1 MVEIERGSL
10 PVLEQPEIGPCPQMK
25 EVPSG
30 IQHLKS
36 LKIVDFY
43 EMQREFVLHFQPN
56 RGKDYWKVKK
66 VKIREGTMTETV
78 VILVI
83 DKLVQLIVHESK
95 LLKGV
100 HQEVVDIRDEL
111 ESIQCFL
118 KDANKGNLQDGVK
131 MWVKQVREAA
141 YHIEDVIDEYVLQ
154 VAQHR
159 HQQSLIGF
167 LHKIGH
173 ILTKLKPRHDIATK
187 IHDIKISVRE
197 IKERSERYGF
207 RFIEQGSCSSE
218 SNVTWHDPRVGS
230 LFIEEDEVVGIEATR
245 DELVSWLVGEAS
257 KRSVMSVVGMGGIGK
272 TTLAKKVYENEFVKG
287 HFNCHVWITVS
298 QSYNIQKILMS
309 MIKQVYH
316 ENEMTPWK
324 IDMIDEIT
332 LISQL
337 RKYLQQKRYVVIF
350 DDVWKTEFWEIVK
363 HALPCNDRGS
373 RIIITTRSD
382 LIGVSCKESLFD
394 QIHKLQPLSQDK
406 AWELFCRKAFQSEL
420 QRCCPKELVKLSMDI
435 FKKCEGL
442 PLAIVAI
449 GGLLSTKEKV
459 PLEWKKLH
467 DSLSSELECN
477 PHLTS
482 VTKILSLSY
491 HDLPC
496 YLKSC
501 YLYFGIFPEDY
512 SITGARL
519 RQLWA
524 AEGFIKGKKG
534 KSLEDVAEEYLKELI
549 HRNLVQVS
557 FGELDNEMHRKY
569 IIHDLLRETILSKAG
584 ELNLSQVL
592 EAGDTTSHG
601 ISRCLSIHDA
611 REDVFERSEYS
622 RVRSVFLFN
631 INEMP
636 NSFIVKLFKK
646 FKLLKVLDFE
656 DAPIDYLPQEVGSLF
671 HLKYLSLRRTKVKI
685 LPKSV
690 GMLYNLLTL
699 NVMETAVRELPIE
712 IFRLYKLRQI
722 LAHSH
727 DLEIERSFY
736 SVRGVKV
743 PERLRC
749 LKDLEALLIIEV
761 NHHGVVLFE
770 ELNKL
775 SQLRTLGISNMT
787 AEFGRALCTSIQ
799 NMVHLR
805 YLLVFSINED
815 EIIDLQSISSPPPFL
830 EHISLWGRL
839 KKLPNWIP
847 ELQNLLTLVLYF
859 SSLEEDPLPCV
870 QALPN
875 LINLTLSHVYDGE
888 QLHFD
893 EGGFRKLKKLTL
905 RELKTLKMVE
915 IDRGSLPNLEQLE
928 IGPCPQMK
936 ELPIGIQHLKSLK
949 ILDFYEMHEEFVLR
963 MQPDGGEDYWKVKKD
978 TRKYATKKDTFIE
991 LKDRILAKVSSWK
1004 ARLLSQE
1011 AKTTLVNSVA
1021 NVIPSYITPLFL
1033 LPKSLC
1039 STLDICTTLPPRSG
1053 SFKGNF
1059 DVAVKGNWAVVAA
1072 MIMDCSGNIV
1082 LAATQKLH
1090 SSDVLLGGAAVALLA
1105 THLASTSGFRCF
1117 DLERDVLLVILAVNQ
1132 PHLFSSW

>member
-1 MVEIERGSL
+1 
-10 PVLEQPEIGPCPQMK
+10 
-25 EVPSG
+25 
-30 IQHLKS
+30 
-36 LKIVDFY
+36 
-43 EMQREFVLHFQPN
+43 
-56 RGKDYWKVKK
+56 
-66 VKIREGTMTETV
+66 MTETV

-118 KDANKGNLQDGVK
+118 KDADKGNLQDGIK

-187 IHDIKISVRE
+187 IHDIKISIRE

-207 RFIEQGSCSSE
+207 RFVEQGSSSIE

-230 LFIEEDEVVGIEATR
+230 LFIEEVEVVGIESTR
-245 DELVSWLVGEAS
+245 DEFVSWLVGEAS

-272 TTLAKKVYENEFVKG
+272 TTLAKKVYENELVKG
-287 HFNCHVWITVS
+287 HFDCHVWITVS
-298 QSYNIQKILMS
+298 QSYNVQKILMS
-309 MIKQVYH
+309 MMKQVYH

-337 RKYLQQKRYVVIF
+337 RKYLQQKRYVVVF

-394 QIHKLQPLSQDK
+394 QVHKLQPLSQDK
-406 AWELFCRKAFQSEL
+406 AWELFCRKAFQSEF

-435 FKKCEGL
+435 VKKCEGL

-496 YLKSC
+496 YLKFC
-501 YLYFGIFPEDY
+501 YLYFSIFPEDY
-512 SITGARL
+512 SITGAIL
-519 RQLWA
+519 RQLWV

-534 KSLEDVAEEYLKELI
+534 KSLEDVAVEYLRELI

-557 FGELDNEMHRKY
+557 FGELDNEIHRKY
-569 IIHDLLRETILSKAG
+569 RIHDLLHETILSKAG
-584 ELNLSQVL
+584 ELNFSQVL

-611 REDVFERSEYS
+611 REDVFERSECS

-631 INEMP
+631 INKMP

-656 DAPIDYLPQEVGSLF
+656 NAPIDYLPQEVGNLF

-727 DLEIERSFY
+727 DLEIESSFY
-736 SVRGVKV
+736 SFRGVKV
-743 PERLRC
+743 PERVGC
-749 LKDLEALLIIEV
+749 LKDLEALSIIEA
-761 NHHGVVLFE
+761 NHYGVVLFE

-775 SQLRTLGISNMT
+775 SQLRTLAISNMT
-787 AEFGRALCTSIQ
+787 AEFGRTLCTSIQ
-799 NMVHLR
+799 NMAHLR
-805 YLLVFSINED
+805 RLSVFSINED

-830 EHISLWGRL
+830 AHITLWGRL

-847 ELQNLLTLVLYF
+847 ELQNLLTLVLFF
-859 SSLEEDPLPCV
+859 SSLEEDPLPYV

-875 LINLTLSHVYDGE
+875 LINLTLNHVYDGE

-936 ELPIGIQHLKSLK
+936 ELPAGIQHLKSLK
-949 ILDFYEMHEEFVLR
+949 ILDFYEMHGEFVLR
-963 MQPDGGEDYWKVKKD
+963 MQPDGGEDYWKVKKV
-978 TRKYATKKDTFIE
+978 TTIRLRY
-991 LKDRILAKVSSWK
+991 RIKGERYQIYQLGDSDLLEHLQRNVVENGACWSISDGEKIHVWK
-1004 ARLLSQE
+1004 SPW
-1011 AKTTLVNSVA
+1011 
-1021 NVIPSYITPLFL
+1021 IPSMP
-1033 LPKSLC
+1033 
-1039 STLDICTTLPPRSG
+1039 
-1053 SFKGNF
+1053 SFKPRPNVHLVELPDF
-1059 DVAVKGNWAVVAA
+1059 FVA
-1072 MIMDCSGNIV
+1072 D
-1082 LAATQKLH
+1082 L
-1090 SSDVLLGGAAVALLA
+1090 VLLGSLSWSVDLIQDLFD
-1105 THLASTSGFRCF
+1105 STS
-1117 DLERDVLLVILAVNQ
+1117 VHNILGILIPRIRTDDKWTWAPSPSSIFSVKSAREISLPISRRSSPLSSSDWQ
-1132 PHLFSSW
+1132 ALWGLKLQAILKHLQWKVAWDILPSRANIGRFVVSEDPLA